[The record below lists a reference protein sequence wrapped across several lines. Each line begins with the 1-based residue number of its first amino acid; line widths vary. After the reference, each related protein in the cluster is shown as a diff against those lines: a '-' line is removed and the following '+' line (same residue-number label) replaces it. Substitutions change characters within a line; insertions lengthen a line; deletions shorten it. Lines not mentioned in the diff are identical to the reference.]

1 MKAKDFMKVVE
12 WSEEDD
18 CFIGSA
24 PPLVGQCCHGE
35 TEEDVYR
42 QLAVIVPDVIETYER
57 RGFALPEATANKT
70 YSGKFVVRV
79 SPEVHKAAAIRAMLE
94 RRSLNSYV
102 ESSLEQSCRAP
113 SAPAP
118 KSRKQKRAA

>member
-12 WSEEDD
+12 WSEEDG

-24 PPLVGQCCHGE
+24 PPLVGQCCHGD

-79 SPEVHKAAAIRAMLE
+79 NPEVHKAAAIRAMLE

-102 ESSLEQSCRAP
+102 ESVLEQSCLAP
-113 SAPAP
+113 SALAP
-118 KSRKQKRAA
+118 KSKKQKRAT

>member
-1 MKAKDFMKVVE
+1 MKVVE

>member
-12 WSEEDD
+12 WSEEDG

-24 PPLVGQCCHGE
+24 PPLVGQCCHGD

-79 SPEVHKAAAIRAMLE
+79 NPEVHKAAAIRAMLE

-102 ESSLEQSCRAP
+102 ESVLEQSCLAP
-113 SAPAP
+113 SALAP
-118 KSRKQKRAA
+118 KSKKPKRAT